1 MTESFSFGADSPVRR
16 PLNRVER
23 RVLGVLVEKAK
34 TTPDNYPLTVA
45 SIVAGANQKS
55 NRDPQMQLDEDDV
68 LGALDSLR
76 EAGAV
81 RQVQGSG
88 RVDKFR
94 HSAYEW
100 LDVNAPQAAIMTEL
114 LLRGTQTAGEL
125 RARASRMEPFDS
137 LDRVSE
143 TLQQLEQKGLVR
155 QATPPGRGQLFAHTL
170 YENHEIEKVQRAAD
184 ASSAREDSDVPAS
197 GNVPERGPTEGL
209 SQKNELQELRAEFE
223 ALRSRVKKLEDE
235 LGIVQD

>member
-100 LDVNAPQAAIMTEL
+100 LDVNAPEAAIMTEL
-114 LLRGTQTAGEL
+114 LLRGTQAAGEL

-137 LDRVSE
+137 LDRVSD

-184 ASSAREDSDVPAS
+184 ASVSSEESGASASIQPQ
-197 GNVPERGPTEGL
+197 ERGHAARL
-209 SQKNELQELRAEFE
+209 SEKNELQELRAEFE
-223 ALRSRVKKLEDE
+223 ALRNRVKKLEDE
-235 LGIVQD
+235 LGITQE